1 MNQKCITRSIVAML
15 LGNFAVAAAVIIF
28 IAPQGI
34 ILGGSTGIALALTHY
49 ISFPLS
55 ATVFI
60 INMLFFVTGFVFLG
74 KNSRL
79 LAMSLLEQLPIAG
92 KPVTD
97 NIMLAAV
104 FGGVLM
110 GGGIGLLLRAGG
122 SSGGT
127 DIPALILNKYF
138 HLNVSALLYVIDG
151 LVLCSQA
158 FFSSIEQILYG
169 IFVLALFTMTMNRI
183 MLMGKSQIQLFI
195 ISDESETIRQQI
207 LAEDAGATMF
217 YVEKAFTGRQGKC
230 IMCVIPRRKLYPITQ
245 LISVTHPDAFFTIS
259 EVNEVRGAGFS
270 FAKHYLDT
278 TEKTATVSQMS
289 EFDCF
294 SAVNPY
300 IFTAIN
306 RRLHSELF

>member
-1 MNQKCITRSIVAML
+1 MNKSITRSIVAML

-55 ATVFI
+55 ATVFV
-60 INMLFFVTGFVFLG
+60 INMLFFVTGLICLG
-74 KNSRL
+74 KKFALTTIANSIL
-79 LAMSLLEQLPIAG
+79 YPLAMSLLEQLPIAG

-127 DIPALILNKYF
+127 DIPALILNKHF
-138 HLNVSALLYVIDG
+138 HLNVSVLLYVIDG

-158 FFSSIEQILYG
+158 FFSNIEQILYG

-245 LISVTHPDAFFTIS
+245 LISATDPDAFFTIS

-278 TEKTATVSQMS
+278 TEKEQL
-289 EFDCF
+289 
-294 SAVNPY
+294 SAK
-300 IFTAIN
+300 
-306 RRLHSELF
+306 

>member
-1 MNQKCITRSIVAML
+1 MNKSITNSIVAML

-74 KNSRL
+74 KKFALTTIANSIL
-79 LAMSLLEQLPIAG
+79 YPLAMSLLEQLPIAG

-217 YVEKAFTGRQGKC
+217 YVEKAYTGRQGKC

-245 LISVTHPDAFFTIS
+245 LISATDPDAFFTIS

-278 TEKTATVSQMS
+278 TEKEQL
-289 EFDCF
+289 
-294 SAVNPY
+294 SAK
-300 IFTAIN
+300 
-306 RRLHSELF
+306 

>member
-1 MNQKCITRSIVAML
+1 MNKSITRSIVAML

-55 ATVFI
+55 ATVFV
-60 INMLFFVTGFVFLG
+60 INMLFFVTGFICLG
-74 KNSRL
+74 KKFALTTIANSIL
-79 LAMSLLEQLPIAG
+79 YPLAMSLLEQLPIAG

-138 HLNVSALLYVIDG
+138 HLNVSVLLYVIDG

-217 YVEKAFTGRQGKC
+217 YVEKAYTGKQGKC

-245 LISVTHPDAFFTIS
+245 LISATDPDAFFTIS

-278 TEKTATVSQMS
+278 TEKQQL
-289 EFDCF
+289 
-294 SAVNPY
+294 SAK
-300 IFTAIN
+300 
-306 RRLHSELF
+306 

>member
-1 MNQKCITRSIVAML
+1 MNKSITRSIVAML

-55 ATVFI
+55 ATVFV
-60 INMLFFVTGFVFLG
+60 INMLFFVTGFICLG
-74 KNSRL
+74 KKFALTTIANSIL
-79 LAMSLLEQLPIAG
+79 YPLAMSLLEQLPIAG

-138 HLNVSALLYVIDG
+138 HLNVSVLLYVIDG

-217 YVEKAFTGRQGKC
+217 YVEKAYTGRQGKC

-245 LISVTHPDAFFTIS
+245 LISVTDPDAFFTIS

-278 TEKTATVSQMS
+278 TEKQQL
-289 EFDCF
+289 
-294 SAVNPY
+294 SAK
-300 IFTAIN
+300 
-306 RRLHSELF
+306 

>member
-1 MNQKCITRSIVAML
+1 MNKSITRSIVAML

-60 INMLFFVTGFVFLG
+60 INMLFFVTGFVCLG
-74 KNSRL
+74 KKFALTTIANSIL
-79 LAMSLLEQLPIAG
+79 YPLAMSLLEQLPIAG

-138 HLNVSALLYVIDG
+138 HLNVSVLLYVIDG

-245 LISVTHPDAFFTIS
+245 LISATDPDAFFTIS

-278 TEKTATVSQMS
+278 TEKQQL
-289 EFDCF
+289 
-294 SAVNPY
+294 SAK
-300 IFTAIN
+300 
-306 RRLHSELF
+306 

>member
-1 MNQKCITRSIVAML
+1 MNKSITRSIVAML

-60 INMLFFVTGFVFLG
+60 INMLFFVTGFVCLG
-74 KNSRL
+74 KKFALTTIANSIL
-79 LAMSLLEQLPIAG
+79 YPLAMSLLEQLPIAG

-217 YVEKAFTGRQGKC
+217 YVEKAYTGRQGKC

-245 LISVTHPDAFFTIS
+245 LISATDPDAFFTIS

-278 TEKTATVSQMS
+278 TDKQQL
-289 EFDCF
+289 
-294 SAVNPY
+294 SAK
-300 IFTAIN
+300 
-306 RRLHSELF
+306 

>member
-1 MNQKCITRSIVAML
+1 MNKSITRSIVAML

-74 KNSRL
+74 KKFALTTIANSIL
-79 LAMSLLEQLPIAG
+79 YPLAMSLLEQLPIAG

-217 YVEKAFTGRQGKC
+217 YVEKAYTGKQGKC

-245 LISVTHPDAFFTIS
+245 LISATDPDAFFTIS

-278 TEKTATVSQMS
+278 TEKQQL
-289 EFDCF
+289 
-294 SAVNPY
+294 SAK
-300 IFTAIN
+300 
-306 RRLHSELF
+306 

>member
-1 MNQKCITRSIVAML
+1 MNKSITRSIVAML

-34 ILGGSTGIALALTHY
+34 ILGGSTGIALAMTHY

-55 ATVFI
+55 ATVFV
-60 INMLFFVTGFVFLG
+60 INMLFFVTGLICLG
-74 KNSRL
+74 KKFALTTIANSIL
-79 LAMSLLEQLPIAG
+79 YPLAMSLLEQLPIAG

-127 DIPALILNKYF
+127 DIPALILNKHF
-138 HLNVSALLYVIDG
+138 HLNVSVLLYVIDG

-158 FFSSIEQILYG
+158 FFSSMEQILYG

-195 ISDESETIRQQI
+195 ISDESEIIRQQI

-217 YVEKAFTGRQGKC
+217 YVEKAYTGRQGKC

-245 LISVTHPDAFFTIS
+245 LISATDPDAFFTIS

-278 TEKTATVSQMS
+278 TEKQQLSVK
-289 EFDCF
+289 
-294 SAVNPY
+294 
-300 IFTAIN
+300 
-306 RRLHSELF
+306 

>member
-1 MNQKCITRSIVAML
+1 MNKSITRSIVAML

-60 INMLFFVTGFVFLG
+60 INMLFFVTGFVCLG
-74 KNSRL
+74 KKFALTTIANSIL
-79 LAMSLLEQLPIAG
+79 YPLAMSLLEQLPIAG

-217 YVEKAFTGRQGKC
+217 YVEKAYTGKQGKC

-245 LISVTHPDAFFTIS
+245 LISATDPDAFFTIS

-278 TEKTATVSQMS
+278 TDKQQL
-289 EFDCF
+289 
-294 SAVNPY
+294 SAK
-300 IFTAIN
+300 
-306 RRLHSELF
+306 

>member
-1 MNQKCITRSIVAML
+1 MNKSITHSVVAML

-74 KNSRL
+74 KKFALTTIANSIL
-79 LAMSLLEQLPIAG
+79 YPLAMSLLEQLPIAG

-217 YVEKAFTGRQGKC
+217 YVEKAYTGRQGKC

-245 LISVTHPDAFFTIS
+245 LISATDPDAFFTIS

-278 TEKTATVSQMS
+278 TEKQQL
-289 EFDCF
+289 
-294 SAVNPY
+294 SAK
-300 IFTAIN
+300 
-306 RRLHSELF
+306 

>member
-1 MNQKCITRSIVAML
+1 MNKSITRSIVAML

-55 ATVFI
+55 ATVFV
-60 INMLFFVTGFVFLG
+60 INMLFFVTGLICLG
-74 KNSRL
+74 KKFALTTIANSIL
-79 LAMSLLEQLPIAG
+79 YPLAMSLLEQLPIAG
-92 KPVTD
+92 KPITD

-127 DIPALILNKYF
+127 DIPALILNKHF
-138 HLNVSALLYVIDG
+138 HLNVSVLLYVIDG

-217 YVEKAFTGRQGKC
+217 YVEKAYTGKQGKC

-245 LISVTHPDAFFTIS
+245 LISATDPDAFFTIS

-278 TEKTATVSQMS
+278 TDKQQL
-289 EFDCF
+289 
-294 SAVNPY
+294 SAK
-300 IFTAIN
+300 
-306 RRLHSELF
+306 

>member
-1 MNQKCITRSIVAML
+1 MNKSITNSIVAML

-55 ATVFI
+55 AIVFI
-60 INMLFFVTGFVFLG
+60 INMLFFVTGFVCLG
-74 KNSRL
+74 KKFALTTIANSIL
-79 LAMSLLEQLPIAG
+79 YPLAMSLLEQLPIAG

-138 HLNVSALLYVIDG
+138 HLNVSVLLYVIDG

-245 LISVTHPDAFFTIS
+245 LISATDPDAFFTIS

-278 TEKTATVSQMS
+278 TEKQQL
-289 EFDCF
+289 
-294 SAVNPY
+294 SAK
-300 IFTAIN
+300 
-306 RRLHSELF
+306 

>member
-1 MNQKCITRSIVAML
+1 MNKSITNSIVAML

-60 INMLFFVTGFVFLG
+60 INMLFFVTGFVCLG
-74 KNSRL
+74 KKFALTTIANSIL
-79 LAMSLLEQLPIAG
+79 YPLAMSLLEQLPIAG

-217 YVEKAFTGRQGKC
+217 YVEKAYTGRQGKC

-245 LISVTHPDAFFTIS
+245 LISATDPDAFFTIS

-278 TEKTATVSQMS
+278 TEKEQL
-289 EFDCF
+289 
-294 SAVNPY
+294 SAK
-300 IFTAIN
+300 
-306 RRLHSELF
+306 

>member
-1 MNQKCITRSIVAML
+1 MNKSITRSIVAML

-55 ATVFI
+55 ATVFV
-60 INMLFFVTGFVFLG
+60 INMLFFVTGFICLG
-74 KNSRL
+74 KKFALTTIANSIL
-79 LAMSLLEQLPIAG
+79 YPLAMSLLEQLPIAG

-217 YVEKAFTGRQGKC
+217 YVEKAYTGRQGKC

-245 LISVTHPDAFFTIS
+245 LISATDPDAFFTIS

-278 TEKTATVSQMS
+278 TEKQQL
-289 EFDCF
+289 
-294 SAVNPY
+294 SAK
-300 IFTAIN
+300 
-306 RRLHSELF
+306 

>member
-1 MNQKCITRSIVAML
+1 MNKSITRSIVAML

-55 ATVFI
+55 ATVFV
-60 INMLFFVTGFVFLG
+60 INMLFFVTGLICLG
-74 KNSRL
+74 KKFALTTIANSIL
-79 LAMSLLEQLPIAG
+79 YPLAMSLLEQLPIAG

-127 DIPALILNKYF
+127 DIPALILNKHF
-138 HLNVSALLYVIDG
+138 HLNVSVLLYVIDG

-217 YVEKAFTGRQGKC
+217 YVEKAYTGRQGKC

-245 LISVTHPDAFFTIS
+245 LISATDPDAFFTIS

-278 TEKTATVSQMS
+278 TEKEQL
-289 EFDCF
+289 
-294 SAVNPY
+294 SAK
-300 IFTAIN
+300 
-306 RRLHSELF
+306 

>member
-1 MNQKCITRSIVAML
+1 MNKSITRSIVAML

-55 ATVFI
+55 ATVFV
-60 INMLFFVTGFVFLG
+60 INMLFFVTGFICLG
-74 KNSRL
+74 KKFALTTIANSIL
-79 LAMSLLEQLPIAG
+79 YPLAMSLLEQLPIAG
-92 KPVTD
+92 KPITD

-127 DIPALILNKYF
+127 DIPALILNKHF
-138 HLNVSALLYVIDG
+138 HLNVSVLLYVIDG
-151 LVLCSQA
+151 FVLCSQA

-217 YVEKAFTGRQGKC
+217 YVEKAYTGKQGKC

-245 LISVTHPDAFFTIS
+245 LISATDPDAFFTIS

-278 TEKTATVSQMS
+278 TEKEQL
-289 EFDCF
+289 
-294 SAVNPY
+294 SAK
-300 IFTAIN
+300 
-306 RRLHSELF
+306 

>member
-1 MNQKCITRSIVAML
+1 MNKSITRSIVAML

-74 KNSRL
+74 KKFALTTIANSIL
-79 LAMSLLEQLPIAG
+79 YPLAMSLLEQLPIAG

-217 YVEKAFTGRQGKC
+217 YVEKAYTGKQGKC

-245 LISVTHPDAFFTIS
+245 LISATDPDAFCTIS

-278 TEKTATVSQMS
+278 TEKQQL
-289 EFDCF
+289 
-294 SAVNPY
+294 SAK
-300 IFTAIN
+300 
-306 RRLHSELF
+306 

>member
-1 MNQKCITRSIVAML
+1 MK
-15 LGNFAVAAAVIIF
+15 
-28 IAPQGI
+28 P
-34 ILGGSTGIALALTHY
+34 
-49 ISFPLS
+49 
-55 ATVFI
+55 
-60 INMLFFVTGFVFLG
+60 
-74 KNSRL
+74 
-79 LAMSLLEQLPIAG
+79 SLLIADFTG
-92 KPVTD
+92 MYEAEGFLQSLQDRRVPYRQVRLGDIEGTCCYCDPEAEAEISRRLEPVPKERVRWIDSGDYHYVTK
-97 NIMLAAV
+97 ILAARERSPFTLVLVDNHPDDQAPV

-138 HLNVSALLYVIDG
+138 HLNVSVLLYVIDG

-217 YVEKAFTGRQGKC
+217 YVEKAYTGKQGKC

-245 LISVTHPDAFFTIS
+245 LISVTDPDAFFTIS

-278 TEKTATVSQMS
+278 TEKQQL
-289 EFDCF
+289 
-294 SAVNPY
+294 SAK
-300 IFTAIN
+300 
-306 RRLHSELF
+306 

>member
-1 MNQKCITRSIVAML
+1 MNKSITRSIVAML

-55 ATVFI
+55 ATVFV
-60 INMLFFVTGFVFLG
+60 INMLFFVTGLICLG
-74 KNSRL
+74 KKFALTTIANSIL
-79 LAMSLLEQLPIAG
+79 YPLAMSLLEQLPIAG

-138 HLNVSALLYVIDG
+138 HLNVSVLLYVIDG

-245 LISVTHPDAFFTIS
+245 LISATDPDAFFTIS

-278 TEKTATVSQMS
+278 TEKQQL
-289 EFDCF
+289 
-294 SAVNPY
+294 SAK
-300 IFTAIN
+300 
-306 RRLHSELF
+306 

>member
-1 MNQKCITRSIVAML
+1 MNKSITNSIVAML

-74 KNSRL
+74 KKFALTTIANSIL
-79 LAMSLLEQLPIAG
+79 YPLAMSLLEQLPIAG

-217 YVEKAFTGRQGKC
+217 YVEKAYTGRQGKC

-245 LISVTHPDAFFTIS
+245 LISATDPDAFFTIS

-278 TEKTATVSQMS
+278 TDKQQL
-289 EFDCF
+289 
-294 SAVNPY
+294 SAK
-300 IFTAIN
+300 
-306 RRLHSELF
+306 

>member
-1 MNQKCITRSIVAML
+1 MNKSITRSIVAML

-60 INMLFFVTGFVFLG
+60 INMLFFVTGFVCLG
-74 KNSRL
+74 KKFALTTIANSIL
-79 LAMSLLEQLPIAG
+79 YPLAMSLLEQLPIAG

-217 YVEKAFTGRQGKC
+217 YVEKAYTGKQGKC

-245 LISVTHPDAFFTIS
+245 LISATDPDAFFTIS

-278 TEKTATVSQMS
+278 TEKQQL
-289 EFDCF
+289 
-294 SAVNPY
+294 SAK
-300 IFTAIN
+300 
-306 RRLHSELF
+306 

>member
-1 MNQKCITRSIVAML
+1 MNKSITRSIVAML

-74 KNSRL
+74 KKFALTTIANSIL
-79 LAMSLLEQLPIAG
+79 YPLAMSLLEQLPIAG

-217 YVEKAFTGRQGKC
+217 YVEKAYTGKQGKC

-245 LISVTHPDAFFTIS
+245 LISATDPDAFFTIS

-278 TEKTATVSQMS
+278 TEKEQL
-289 EFDCF
+289 
-294 SAVNPY
+294 SAK
-300 IFTAIN
+300 
-306 RRLHSELF
+306 

>member
-1 MNQKCITRSIVAML
+1 MNKSITRSIVAML

-60 INMLFFVTGFVFLG
+60 INMLFFVTGFVCLG
-74 KNSRL
+74 KKFALTTIANSIL
-79 LAMSLLEQLPIAG
+79 YPLAMSLLEQLPIAG
-92 KPVTD
+92 KPITD

-217 YVEKAFTGRQGKC
+217 YVEKAYTGKQGKC

-245 LISVTHPDAFFTIS
+245 LISATDPDAFFTIS

-278 TEKTATVSQMS
+278 TEKQQL
-289 EFDCF
+289 
-294 SAVNPY
+294 SAK
-300 IFTAIN
+300 
-306 RRLHSELF
+306 

>member
-1 MNQKCITRSIVAML
+1 MNKSITRSIVAML

-28 IAPQGI
+28 IAPLGI

-60 INMLFFVTGFVFLG
+60 INMLFFVTGFVCLG
-74 KNSRL
+74 KKFALTTIANSIL
-79 LAMSLLEQLPIAG
+79 YPLAMSLLEQLPIAG

-217 YVEKAFTGRQGKC
+217 YVEKAYTGRQGKC

-245 LISVTHPDAFFTIS
+245 LISATDPDAFFTIS

-278 TEKTATVSQMS
+278 TDKQQL
-289 EFDCF
+289 
-294 SAVNPY
+294 SAK
-300 IFTAIN
+300 
-306 RRLHSELF
+306 

>member
-1 MNQKCITRSIVAML
+1 MNKSITRSIVAML

-49 ISFPLS
+49 IPFTLS
-55 ATVFI
+55 ATVFV
-60 INMLFFVTGFVFLG
+60 INMLFFVTGFICLG
-74 KNSRL
+74 KKFALTTIANSIL
-79 LAMSLLEQLPIAG
+79 YPLAMSLLEQLPIAG

-127 DIPALILNKYF
+127 DIPALILNKHF
-138 HLNVSALLYVIDG
+138 HLNVSVLLYVIDG

-217 YVEKAFTGRQGKC
+217 YVEKAYTGKQGKC

-245 LISVTHPDAFFTIS
+245 LISATDPDAFFTIS

-278 TEKTATVSQMS
+278 TEKQQL
-289 EFDCF
+289 
-294 SAVNPY
+294 SAK
-300 IFTAIN
+300 
-306 RRLHSELF
+306 

>member
-1 MNQKCITRSIVAML
+1 MNKSITHSVVAML

-60 INMLFFVTGFVFLG
+60 INMLFFVTGFVCLG
-74 KNSRL
+74 KKFALTTIANSIL
-79 LAMSLLEQLPIAG
+79 YPLAMSLLEQLPIAG

-217 YVEKAFTGRQGKC
+217 YVEKAYTGKQGKC

-245 LISVTHPDAFFTIS
+245 LISATDPDAFFTIS

-278 TEKTATVSQMS
+278 TDKQQL
-289 EFDCF
+289 
-294 SAVNPY
+294 SAK
-300 IFTAIN
+300 
-306 RRLHSELF
+306 

>member
-1 MNQKCITRSIVAML
+1 MNKSITNSIVAML

-74 KNSRL
+74 KKFALTTIANSIL
-79 LAMSLLEQLPIAG
+79 YPLAMSLLEQLPIAG

-217 YVEKAFTGRQGKC
+217 YVEKAYTGRQGKC
-230 IMCVIPRRKLYPITQ
+230 IMCVIPRRNLYPITQ
-245 LISVTHPDAFFTIS
+245 LISATDPDAFFTIS

-278 TEKTATVSQMS
+278 TEKQQL
-289 EFDCF
+289 
-294 SAVNPY
+294 SAK
-300 IFTAIN
+300 
-306 RRLHSELF
+306 

>member
-1 MNQKCITRSIVAML
+1 MNKSITRSIVAML

-55 ATVFI
+55 ATVFV
-60 INMLFFVTGFVFLG
+60 INMLFFVTGLICLG
-74 KNSRL
+74 KKFALTTIANSIL
-79 LAMSLLEQLPIAG
+79 YPLAMSLLEQLPIAG

-127 DIPALILNKYF
+127 DIPALILNKHF
-138 HLNVSALLYVIDG
+138 HLNVSVLLYVIDG

-217 YVEKAFTGRQGKC
+217 YVEKAYTGKQGKC

-245 LISVTHPDAFFTIS
+245 LISATDPDAFFTIS

-278 TEKTATVSQMS
+278 TDKQQL
-289 EFDCF
+289 
-294 SAVNPY
+294 SAK
-300 IFTAIN
+300 
-306 RRLHSELF
+306 

>member
-1 MNQKCITRSIVAML
+1 MNKSITRSIVAML

-55 ATVFI
+55 ATVFV
-60 INMLFFVTGFVFLG
+60 INMLFFVTGFICLG
-74 KNSRL
+74 KKFALTTIANSIL
-79 LAMSLLEQLPIAG
+79 YPLAMSLLEQLPIAG

-217 YVEKAFTGRQGKC
+217 YVEKAYTGKQGKC

-245 LISVTHPDAFFTIS
+245 LISATDPDAFFTIS

-278 TEKTATVSQMS
+278 TDKQQL
-289 EFDCF
+289 
-294 SAVNPY
+294 SAK
-300 IFTAIN
+300 
-306 RRLHSELF
+306 

>member
-1 MNQKCITRSIVAML
+1 MNKSITRSIVAML

-55 ATVFI
+55 AIVFI

-74 KNSRL
+74 KKFALTTIANSIL
-79 LAMSLLEQLPIAG
+79 YPLAMSLLEQLPIAG

-217 YVEKAFTGRQGKC
+217 YVEKAYTGRQGKC

-245 LISVTHPDAFFTIS
+245 LISATDPDAFFTIS

-278 TEKTATVSQMS
+278 TEKEQL
-289 EFDCF
+289 
-294 SAVNPY
+294 SAK
-300 IFTAIN
+300 
-306 RRLHSELF
+306 

>member
-1 MNQKCITRSIVAML
+1 MNKSITNSIVAML

-60 INMLFFVTGFVFLG
+60 INMLFFVTGFVCLG
-74 KNSRL
+74 KKFALTTIANSIL
-79 LAMSLLEQLPIAG
+79 YPLAMSLLEQLPIAG

-195 ISDESETIRQQI
+195 ISNESETIRHISDESETIRQQI

-217 YVEKAFTGRQGKC
+217 YVEKAYTGRQGKC

-245 LISVTHPDAFFTIS
+245 LISATDPDAFFTIS

-278 TEKTATVSQMS
+278 TDKQQL
-289 EFDCF
+289 
-294 SAVNPY
+294 SAK
-300 IFTAIN
+300 
-306 RRLHSELF
+306 

>member
-1 MNQKCITRSIVAML
+1 MNKSITRSIVAML

-55 ATVFI
+55 ATVFV
-60 INMLFFVTGFVFLG
+60 INMLFFVTGLICLG
-74 KNSRL
+74 KKFALTTIANSIL
-79 LAMSLLEQLPIAG
+79 YPLAMSLLEQLPIAG

-127 DIPALILNKYF
+127 DIPALILNKHF
-138 HLNVSALLYVIDG
+138 HLNVSVLLYVIDG

-158 FFSSIEQILYG
+158 FFSSMEQILYG

-195 ISDESETIRQQI
+195 ISDESEIIRQQI

-245 LISVTHPDAFFTIS
+245 LISATDPDAFFTIS

-278 TEKTATVSQMS
+278 TEKEQL
-289 EFDCF
+289 
-294 SAVNPY
+294 SAK
-300 IFTAIN
+300 
-306 RRLHSELF
+306 

>member
-1 MNQKCITRSIVAML
+1 MNKSITRSIVAML

-74 KNSRL
+74 KKFALTTIANSIL
-79 LAMSLLEQLPIAG
+79 YPLAMSLLEQLPIAG

-217 YVEKAFTGRQGKC
+217 YVEKAYTGKQGKC
-230 IMCVIPRRKLYPITQ
+230 IMCVIPRRKLYLITQ
-245 LISVTHPDAFFTIS
+245 LISVTDPDAFFTIS

-278 TEKTATVSQMS
+278 TDKQQL
-289 EFDCF
+289 
-294 SAVNPY
+294 SAK
-300 IFTAIN
+300 
-306 RRLHSELF
+306 

>member
-1 MNQKCITRSIVAML
+1 MNKSITRSIVAML

-74 KNSRL
+74 KKFALTTIANSIL
-79 LAMSLLEQLPIAG
+79 YPLAMSLLEQLPIAG

-217 YVEKAFTGRQGKC
+217 YVEKAYTGRQGKC

-245 LISVTHPDAFFTIS
+245 LISATDPDAFFTIS

-278 TEKTATVSQMS
+278 TEKQQL
-289 EFDCF
+289 
-294 SAVNPY
+294 SAK
-300 IFTAIN
+300 
-306 RRLHSELF
+306 

>member
-1 MNQKCITRSIVAML
+1 MNKSITRSIVAML

-55 ATVFI
+55 ATVFV
-60 INMLFFVTGFVFLG
+60 INMLFFVTGFICLG
-74 KNSRL
+74 KKFALTTIANSIL
-79 LAMSLLEQLPIAG
+79 YPLAMSLLEQLPIAG

-138 HLNVSALLYVIDG
+138 HLNVSVLLYVIDG

-245 LISVTHPDAFFTIS
+245 LISATDPDAFFTIS

-278 TEKTATVSQMS
+278 TEKEQL
-289 EFDCF
+289 
-294 SAVNPY
+294 SAK
-300 IFTAIN
+300 
-306 RRLHSELF
+306 

>member
-1 MNQKCITRSIVAML
+1 MNKSITRSIVAML

-55 ATVFI
+55 ATVFV
-60 INMLFFVTGFVFLG
+60 INMLFFVTGFICLG
-74 KNSRL
+74 KKFALTTIANSIL
-79 LAMSLLEQLPIAG
+79 YPLAMSLLEQLPIAG

-138 HLNVSALLYVIDG
+138 HLNVSVLLYVIDG

-217 YVEKAFTGRQGKC
+217 YVEKAYTGRQGKC

-245 LISVTHPDAFFTIS
+245 LISATDPDAFFTIS

-278 TEKTATVSQMS
+278 TEKQQL
-289 EFDCF
+289 
-294 SAVNPY
+294 SAK
-300 IFTAIN
+300 
-306 RRLHSELF
+306 

>member
-1 MNQKCITRSIVAML
+1 MNKSITRSIVAML

-55 ATVFI
+55 ATVFV
-60 INMLFFVTGFVFLG
+60 INMLFFVTGFICLG
-74 KNSRL
+74 KKFALTTIANSIL
-79 LAMSLLEQLPIAG
+79 YPLAMSLLEQLPIAG

-217 YVEKAFTGRQGKC
+217 YVEKAYTGKQGKC

-245 LISVTHPDAFFTIS
+245 LISATDPDAFFTIS

-278 TEKTATVSQMS
+278 TEKEQL
-289 EFDCF
+289 
-294 SAVNPY
+294 SAK
-300 IFTAIN
+300 
-306 RRLHSELF
+306 

>member
-1 MNQKCITRSIVAML
+1 MNKSITRSIVAML

-55 ATVFI
+55 ATVFV
-60 INMLFFVTGFVFLG
+60 INMLFFVTGFICLG
-74 KNSRL
+74 KKFALTTIANSIL
-79 LAMSLLEQLPIAG
+79 YPLAMSLLEQLPIAG

-207 LAEDAGATMF
+207 IAEDAGATMF

-245 LISVTHPDAFFTIS
+245 LISATDPDAFFTIS

-278 TEKTATVSQMS
+278 TEKEQL
-289 EFDCF
+289 
-294 SAVNPY
+294 SAK
-300 IFTAIN
+300 
-306 RRLHSELF
+306 

>member
-1 MNQKCITRSIVAML
+1 MNKSITHSVVAML

-74 KNSRL
+74 KKFALTTIANSIL
-79 LAMSLLEQLPIAG
+79 YPLAMSLLEQLPIAG

-217 YVEKAFTGRQGKC
+217 YVEKAYTGKQGKC

-245 LISVTHPDAFFTIS
+245 LISATDPDAFFTIS

-278 TEKTATVSQMS
+278 TDKQQL
-289 EFDCF
+289 
-294 SAVNPY
+294 SAK
-300 IFTAIN
+300 
-306 RRLHSELF
+306 